1 MQFLEWLR
9 RDDPQL
15 ADDVDWVLDLRDSAA
30 TEDLTELLPLI
41 VDVEKRLQGAVA
53 VFEAELSVQE
63 F

>member
-15 ADDVDWVLDLRDSAA
+15 AHDVDWVLDLRDNAA
-30 TEDLTELLPLI
+30 TEDLTELLPMI